1 MSRSWQRKV
10 QKNQEQ
16 INKQRKKHGQRPLM
30 AAKSSKEG
38 LDTYRGRSYLMP
50 AFLLLFI
57 LFYVIVTVTSKEF
70 KPDDTMF
77 WVTIGL
83 YILLA
88 GVFTLRRPYLSV
100 GRDFVRSRRMTGDR
114 DVNISNIKG
123 ITSQK
128 GYVIIEQHKGGNWV
142 YSRVMNRYPTEVMAV
157 RLKAFAEQHGI
168 PFTEK
173 Q

>member
-10 QKNQEQ
+10 QKNQTQ
-16 INKQRKKHGQRPLM
+16 INKQRKKHGQAPLM
-30 AAKSSKEG
+30 SAKSEKASM
-38 LDTYRGRSYLMP
+38 DTFKGRSYLMP

-57 LFYVIVTVTSKEF
+57 LFYVIVTTTSDSF

-83 YILLA
+83 YVVLA
-88 GVFTLRRPYLSV
+88 GTFTLRRPYLSV
-100 GRDFVRSRRMTGDR
+100 GRDFVRSRRFAGDR
-114 DVNISNIKG
+114 DVNISNVKG
-123 ITSQK
+123 ITAQK

-142 YSRVMNRYPTEVMAV
+142 FSRVMNRYPTEQIAV

-168 PFTEK
+168 PYTEK
-173 Q
+173 

>member
-10 QKNQEQ
+10 QKNQSD
-16 INKQRKKHGQRPLM
+16 INKQRKKRGQAPLM
-30 AAKSSKEG
+30 SAASGKEA
-38 LDTYRGRSYLMP
+38 LDTYKGRSYLMP

-57 LFYVIVTVTSKEF
+57 LFYVIVTLNAEAF

-83 YILLA
+83 YIVLA
-88 GVFTLRRPYLSV
+88 GVFTLRRPYLAV
-100 GRDFVRSRRMTGDR
+100 GRDFVRSRRFTGDR
-114 DVNISNIKG
+114 SVSAGSIKG
-123 ITSQK
+123 ITTQK

-142 YSRVMNRYPTEVMAV
+142 FSRVMNRFPTEAMAV

-168 PFTEK
+168 PFTDK
-173 Q
+173 